1 VRQLVKGNEAV
12 VYGALLGGATHF
24 FGYPITPASEIAHA
38 AAALF
43 PASGGQ
49 FLQAESEVSA
59 INMIYGSAG
68 AGARVMTA
76 SSGPGISLM
85 AEGISYIA
93 GAELPCVIVDVQRA
107 GPGLGNIFPEQGDYN
122 AVVKGGGHGP
132 FRNVVLAPNSVQEM
146 SDFTCRAF
154 DLADRYRITV
164 FILSDAYIG
173 QMMEPVVLPDTVIHG
188 RRKPWAVYADS
199 DSRQNLITSIYMDP
213 AAQAKHNWQ
222 LQKKYE
228 QIRSEITDW
237 EEVETEDAE
246 FLFVAFGISA
256 RVCLTAMQLLRKR
269 GVRAGL
275 LRPKTLYPFPSS
287 RLHELSQGSLRRIA
301 VVELNDGQMADD
313 VELAVRCALP
323 VLRYNWMGGEVPT
336 TTELADRAV
345 QDMKNPSSMSLAGTA
360 EEAAGRAHSQGEML
374 YGKV

>member
-1 VRQLVKGNEAV
+1 MRQLAKGNEAV
-12 VYGALLGGATHF
+12 IYGALIGGATHF

-38 AAALF
+38 AASLF
-43 PASGGQ
+43 PQAGRV

-59 INMIYGSAG
+59 INMIYGSAA

-132 FRNVVLAPNSVQEM
+132 YRNIVLAPNSVQEM
-146 SDFTCRAF
+146 CDFTAAAF
-154 DLADRYRITV
+154 TLADRYRITV
-164 FILSDAYIG
+164 MILADAYIG
-173 QMMEPVVLPDTVIHG
+173 QMMEPVTLPTVIGHG
-188 RRKPWAVYADS
+188 ERKAWAVYGDS
-199 DSRQNLITSIYMDP
+199 ASRENLISSIYMSP
-213 AAQAKHNWQ
+213 SEQSRHNWH
-222 LQKKYE
+222 LQEKYH
-228 QIRSEITDW
+228 QIAQETFDW

-246 FLFVAFGISA
+246 FIFIAFGISA
-256 RVCLTAMQLLRKR
+256 RVCLTAVQVLRKS

-275 LRPKTLYPFPSS
+275 LRPKTLFPFPSA
-287 RLHELSQGSLRRIA
+287 RISDLCSTA
-301 VVELNDGQMADD
+301 RKIGVVELNEGQMADD
-313 VELAVRCALP
+313 VELAVHGMVP

-336 TTELADRAV
+336 TDELVERAGHDLGMANSNH
-345 QDMKNPSSMSLAGTA
+345 QRG
-360 EEAAGRAHSQGEML
+360 QML